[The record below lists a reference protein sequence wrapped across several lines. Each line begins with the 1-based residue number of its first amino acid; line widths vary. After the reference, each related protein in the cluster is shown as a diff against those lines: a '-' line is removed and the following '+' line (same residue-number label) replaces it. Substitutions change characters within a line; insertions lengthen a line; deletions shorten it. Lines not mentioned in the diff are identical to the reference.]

1 MCAAP
6 TYLTNEK
13 MYDFVWLWTCV
24 AMGVIFIDLGT
35 FSYSKV
41 QEHLILI
48 VVELI
53 YATGMAEL
61 KYGNSLKFSKYVDW
75 M

>member
-1 MCAAP
+1 
-6 TYLTNEK
+6 
-13 MYDFVWLWTCV
+13 
-24 AMGVIFIDLGT
+24 MGVIFIDLGT

-41 QEHLILI
+41 QEHLFLI
-48 VVELI
+48 AVELI